1 MPTAY
6 QSIEEET
13 RILRPPSSEEY
24 PYLPYEFDS
33 LEELEKILEDAKK
46 QTIDSLFD
54 SALNFIKLYNDQDEH
69 KQILLAADV
78 VLSHFQ
84 DKFGTTHYLGI
95 VGDNNS
101 GKTSIG
107 NTLEVIAYRV
117 VNMTSPTAPNIFRML
132 GMIEPGQCVL
142 ILDEADRIDES
153 IDMMNILKSG
163 NDFTKRIQ
171 KTQSQRTFG

>member
-78 VLSHFQ
+78 VL
-84 DKFGTTHYLGI
+84 
-95 VGDNNS
+95 
-101 GKTSIG
+101 
-107 NTLEVIAYRV
+107 
-117 VNMTSPTAPNIFRML
+117 
-132 GMIEPGQCVL
+132 
-142 ILDEADRIDES
+142 
-153 IDMMNILKSG
+153 
-163 NDFTKRIQ
+163 
-171 KTQSQRTFG
+171 